1 MNNLVP
7 VEIIENK
14 IIIIRGQKVMLDRDL
29 AELYGVE
36 TKYLNRQVRRNLNR
50 FPPEFMFQ
58 LSEKERNE
66 LVTIWHRF
74 RTMKHSS
81 SLPYVFTEHGT
92 VMLAS
97 ILNSERAVRLSI
109 YIVKAFIK
117 LRQILANNEL
127 IEKKL
132 SKIEGKIKKHG
143 VEIQSLTRAI
153 RFLLLPPEKP
163 KRPMGFRPNNE

>member
-1 MNNLVP
+1 MP

-14 IIIIRGQKVMLDRDL
+14 IVIIRGQKVMLDRDL

-36 TKYLNRQVRRNLNR
+36 TKYLNRQVRRNQKR

-58 LSEKERNE
+58 LSEKERDE

-74 RTMKHSS
+74 NTMKHAS
-81 SLPYVFTEHGT
+81 SLPYAFTEYGA

-97 ILNSERAVRLSI
+97 ILNSERAVRFSI

-117 LRQILANNEL
+117 LRQVLANNEF

-132 SKIEGKIKKHG
+132 NKIEGKVKKHG
-143 VEIQSLTRAI
+143 AEIQSLTRAI
-153 RFLLLPPEKP
+153 KFLLLPPEKP
-163 KRPMGFRPNNE
+163 KRLMGFRVDRD